1 MRNTKLLAVLLAL
14 FWAVPAD
21 AAISRIGSCAAQAA
35 TCTFSVAPTAGD
47 TIIVFAHRDGST
59 TAPTIPTAS
68 LTSPAATVST
78 YALLSTGSGNTNS
91 ARVGVRISDG
101 TETTTGSWTNAT
113 SIAAVIYRGANVAPF
128 GNFATGGAAST
139 SIAYNTFTLD
149 VTTGSSWVV
158 GFAAHRTAT
167 NVTSAPTNM
176 TLVTSATDIVVSDT
190 NAGVSSWSTQ
200 SSTVNASSGW
210 RSFTVELLAQTGE
223 GTDKLYVD
231 DYLNMN
237 TVDASPTALTGTIM
251 NNGVQG
257 AESGGTWNCYNDNL
271 NAIDS
276 NADWNINATQW
287 SAPATVRVRSTS
299 TDYAVGSTSRTL
311 RFLHTTLNFHDCRIE
326 NLAATRHRGAVTVAG
341 WVQFGPTNAG
351 ASGNLLDY
359 WRVQTVDGNFC
370 VFQLNNGDGGTGYHI
385 RIESNPAG
393 TTRQGSNITPT
404 PATRYWVVLRCNF
417 QAATSSLAIYDT
429 GGTQVGSTV
438 SGNLQYTP
446 SDMANGA
453 YVDQIWIGNAETQTN
468 AATTTIFEHI
478 LFDYSAATFPLG
490 PTVTGGGASTVCTR
504 SLRGFGC
511 EPPAPTNRPERE

>member
-1 MRNTKLLAVLLAL
+1 MRSTRLIAVLLAL
-14 FWAVPAD
+14 LWAVPSE
-21 AAISRIGSCAAQAA
+21 AAISRIGSCAAQ
-35 TCTFSVAPTAGD
+35 TTSCTFSVAPTSGD
-47 TIIVFAHRDGST
+47 AIVVFAHHDGST
-59 TAPTIPTAS
+59 APPTPPTVA
-68 LTSPAATVST
+68 LTSPAATASQ
-78 YALLSTGSGNTNS
+78 YALLVQGGANTN
-91 ARVGVRISDG
+91 AAILGVRISDG
-101 TETTTGSWTNAT
+101 TETTTGTWTGAT
-113 SIAAVIYRGANVAPF
+113 SIAAVIYRGANVAPI
-128 GNFATGGAAST
+128 GNFASGGASSAT
-139 SIAYNTFTLD
+139 LAYNTFTLNKTD
-149 VTTGSSWVV
+149 GSSWVI

-176 TLVTSATDIVVSDT
+176 TLVTSATDIAVSDT

-200 SSTVNASSGW
+200 TTGVNATSGW
-210 RSFTVELLAQTGE
+210 RSYAVELLAQTGE
-223 GTDKLYVD
+223 GTTKLYVD

-257 AESGGTWNCYNDNL
+257 AESGGTWNCYDDNA

-287 SAPATVRVRSTS
+287 SAPATIRVRSTA

-311 RFLHTTLNFHDCRIE
+311 RFLHTTLHFHDCRVE

-351 ASGNLLDY
+351 VSGNLLDY

-404 PATRYWVVLRCNF
+404 PATRYWVVLHCNF

-446 SDMANGA
+446 SDMGNGA

-468 AATTTIFEHI
+468 NLTTTIFEHI

-490 PTVTGGGASTVCTR
+490 PAVSGGGATITCVR

-511 EPPAPTNRPERE
+511 DLAPTRDPQ

>member
-1 MRNTKLLAVLLAL
+1 MMAKMTSDQILSSRDNVTGGPSSRGLRGNMRKNGTIAASITLLLAL
-14 FWAVPAD
+14 LWAVPAD
-21 AAISRIGSCAAQAA
+21 AAISRIGSCAAQ
-35 TCTFSVAPTAGD
+35 TTSCTFSVAPSAGD
-47 TIIVFAHRDGST
+47 AIIVFAHRDGST
-59 TAPTIPTAS
+59 TAPGIPTTS
-68 LTSPAATVST
+68 LSSPTATVST
-78 YALLSTGSGNTNS
+78 YATLANAGANTNS
-91 ARVGVRISDG
+91 ARIGVRISDG
-101 TETTTGSWTNAT
+101 TETTTGTWTNAT
-113 SIAAVIYRGANVAPF
+113 SIAAIIYRGANVAPF
-128 GNFATGGAAST
+128 GQFAAGGAAST
-139 SIAYNTFTLD
+139 TLSYTGFTLD
-149 VTTGSSWVV
+149 VTTGTSWVV
-158 GFAAHRTAT
+158 AFGAHRSGDTTVASTAVTGFT
-167 NVTSAPTNM
+167 NVAN
-176 TLVTSATDIVVSDT
+176 ATDIVAMDT
-190 NAGVSSWSTQ
+190 NAGVSSYTTKTQ
-200 SSTVNASSGW
+200 SVGGTSSGW
-210 RSFTVELLAQTGE
+210 RTYAIELLAQTGE
-223 GTDKLYVD
+223 DTTKLYVD

-271 NAIDS
+271 NSIDS

-287 SAPATVRVRSTS
+287 SAPATIRVRSTS

-370 VFQLNNGDGGTGYHI
+370 VFQLNNGDGGAGYHI

-446 SDMANGA
+446 SGH
-453 YVDQIWIGNAETQTN
+453 GERR
-468 AATTTIFEHI
+468 
-478 LFDYSAATFPLG
+478 LR
-490 PTVTGGGASTVCTR
+490 R
-504 SLRGFGC
+504 SDLDRQRRDADEC
-511 EPPAPTNRPERE
+511 RDDDDL